1 MNKLKN
7 IELIK
12 INRYKKNNNE
22 AQKGYS
28 FSKTKKMKYIFLLI
42 IFFIYVSTINPTIS
56 KAKETV
62 SINLSQDNVNVEENV
77 VIAIET
83 TNSSISALD
92 LNIYYDN
99 EMLEYVSGPELI
111 SAEENLIRYTWYDEH
126 GGENKLQNQ
135 EILSIDMKAKKEGT
149 VNIAIK
155 GTGYDK
161 DGNILDINFEGK
173 DLYIGNTEE
182 KALTHIEGG
191 ESIDTNTSNASLQT
205 LRINEEGLEPIF
217 DSNIY
222 DYYFLTDKEIQ
233 NLEITAIPSNLKS
246 NIIISGNTN
255 LEIGK
260 NEIKIEVISEDK
272 TQKEEYKIYAIL
284 VSDLEKSNF
293 NLENL
298 AIEGVTLNPE
308 FDSSTTVYTAT
319 VDNKTEE
326 LNILAIPENQNA
338 KVTITGGNNLQ
349 IGDNKVS
356 ISVISEDGI
365 ANKEYIINVHRRT
378 EEEDKVLEE
387 EQRENQK
394 NLEEIMDSIEKTS
407 TNQDEKNEN
416 SISNKKTIYIL
427 SILAI
432 IVLVF
437 VVIYTI
443 KSTNRQK
450 MK

>member
-62 SINLSQDNVNVEENV
+62 SINLSQNNVNIEENV
-77 VIAIET
+77 VISIET

-99 EMLEYVSGPELI
+99 EMLEYVSGSELI
-111 SAEENLIRYTWYDEH
+111 SVEGNLIRYTWYDEH

-135 EILSIDMKAKKEGT
+135 QLLSMNMKAKKEGT
-149 VNIAIK
+149 ANIAIK

-233 NLEITAIPSNLKS
+233 NLEVTAIPSNLKS

-338 KVTITGGNNLQ
+338 KVTIAGGNNLQ
-349 IGDNKVS
+349 IGDNKVI

-378 EEEDKVLEE
+378 EEEDKVM
-387 EQRENQK
+387 NTIK
-394 NLEEIMDSIEKTS
+394 KIS
-407 TNQDEKNEN
+407 TNKEEKNEN
-416 SISNKKTIYIL
+416 SINNKKTIYIL
-427 SILAI
+427 SIIAI
-432 IVLVF
+432 VVLIF

>member
-1 MNKLKN
+1 M
-7 IELIK
+7 
-12 INRYKKNNNE
+12 
-22 AQKGYS
+22 
-28 FSKTKKMKYIFLLI
+28 
-42 IFFIYVSTINPTIS
+42 
-56 KAKETV
+56 
-62 SINLSQDNVNVEENV
+62 
-77 VIAIET
+77 
-83 TNSSISALD
+83 
-92 LNIYYDN
+92 
-99 EMLEYVSGPELI
+99 
-111 SAEENLIRYTWYDEH
+111 
-126 GGENKLQNQ
+126 
-135 EILSIDMKAKKEGT
+135 
-149 VNIAIK
+149 
-155 GTGYDK
+155 
-161 DGNILDINFEGK
+161 
-173 DLYIGNTEE
+173 
-182 KALTHIEGG
+182 
-191 ESIDTNTSNASLQT
+191 QT

-233 NLEITAIPSNLKS
+233 NLEVTAIPSNLKS
-246 NIIISGNTN
+246 NIIISRNTN
-255 LEIGK
+255 LKTGK

-272 TQKEEYKIYAIL
+272 TQKKEYKIYAIL

-338 KVTITGGNNLQ
+338 KVTIAGGNNLQ
-349 IGDNKVS
+349 IGDNKVI

-378 EEEDKVLEE
+378 EEEDKVIEE

-394 NLEEIMDSIEKTS
+394 NLEEIMNTIEKIS
-407 TNQDEKNEN
+407 TNQEEKNEN
-416 SISNKKTIYIL
+416 SINNKKTIYIL
-427 SILAI
+427 SIIAI
-432 IVLVF
+432 VVLIF